1 MRSGTTG
8 SAVDRGQAHRHLL
21 GAATDVSPELHRAIA
36 GAGPLWF
43 PRRRTTDLAA
53 FLCRSVVG
61 QQLSVAAA
69 RTIWSRLETGLAT
82 SARALPERCRPE
94 MESTIR
100 ACGVSRAKARTLIE
114 IRSADNDGLLARAT
128 ATREQDERDALLRQ
142 IWGVGQWTC
151 DMVSIFFCKDLDV
164 WPEGDVSVRRAFVDL
179 AGDDENG
186 LDEAFRPCRSILA
199 LHLYRHLDN
208 PVA

>member
-1 MRSGTTG
+1 M
-8 SAVDRGQAHRHLL
+8 DRGQAHRHLL
-21 GAATDVSPELHRAIA
+21 GAAAGISPDLHRAIA

-69 RTIWSRLETGLAT
+69 RTIWARLEAGLGT
-82 SARALPERCRPE
+82 SARALPERCRKD
-94 MESTIR
+94 MEPTIR

-114 IRSADNDGLLARAT
+114 IREARDEGLLARA
-128 ATREQDERDALLRQ
+128 AAARAQDERDALLRQ

-164 WPEGDVSVRRAFVDL
+164 WPEGDVSVRKAFVHL
-179 AGDDENG
+179 AGDDARG
-186 LDEAFRPCRSILA
+186 LDEGFRPARSILA
-199 LHLYRHLDN
+199 IHLYRHLDN
-208 PVA
+208 PVT